1 MSGSPIR
8 TTWKEER
15 RLLLLKEGKMQG
27 TRKQQI
33 PLYKGAGLLFHS
45 LIHLDTRSFIEKIS
59 NDSLLSP
66 NTARPRNIVS
76 FLK

>member
-8 TTWKEER
+8 TTWKEE

-33 PLYKGAGLLFHS
+33 PLYKGTGLLFHS
-45 LIHLDTRSFIEKIS
+45 LIHLDTRSFIEK
-59 NDSLLSP
+59 
-66 NTARPRNIVS
+66 NI
-76 FLK
+76 